1 MRSKTRDFDSL
12 DKLTDYLQARLPEL
26 YDELEASEADGNS
39 DSDYVQGSID
49 TTQHYLLK
57 CGIEDFMTYEQYLEI
72 VAMEWRPAN

>member
-1 MRSKTRDFDSL
+1 LRSKTRDFDSL
-12 DKLTDYLQARLPEL
+12 DKLTDYLQARLPKL
-26 YDELEASEADGNS
+26 YDELEVSEAGGNS

-57 CGIEDFMTYEQYLEI
+57 CGIEDFMTYEQYLDI

>member
-1 MRSKTRDFDSL
+1 MRSKTRDFQSL

-26 YDELEASEADGNS
+26 YDELEASEADGNR

-57 CGIEDFMTYEQYLEI
+57 CGIEDFMTYEQYLDI